1 MSPTSAASAIQGTRS
16 TGPVPFGL
24 GGTDP
29 TSVLLVPDGDRPS
42 ATTLVPA
49 EIASPADGGAVT
61 DRVPVE
67 STRARN
73 TGWLPTRTVTVDRP
87 RNPTPPTWRPL
98 PCGVTAAL
106 GTTTPVPRPPDPAG
120 TAMSPGVVVD
130 VVVDVAAELLVA
142 ATVGCGLPLT
152 VVLEASGA
160 GAAEVAPVVGA
171 AVDAVVGALVGAA
184 VVAGVDAGVGVAVPV
199 QLTES
204 LSAAPP

>member
-130 VVVDVAAELLVA
+130 VAAELLVA

-152 VVLEASGA
+152 VVLEALGA